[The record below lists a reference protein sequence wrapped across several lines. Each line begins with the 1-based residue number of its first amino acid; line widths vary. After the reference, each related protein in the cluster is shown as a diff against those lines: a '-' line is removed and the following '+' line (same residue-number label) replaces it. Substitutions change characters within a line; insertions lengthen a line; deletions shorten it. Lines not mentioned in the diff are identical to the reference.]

1 MKTSQNESG
10 RIASSLLLW
19 IILCLLLLTACH
31 HSLPQFTVERLPSY
45 EALFQ
50 RTEGWTGGDGV
61 FSVRLDSDRI
71 LWLFG
76 DTFIG
81 DIKNG
86 RHVNAVLVNNS
97 IAIQTGR
104 KPSPADIKFFY
115 GESAQGKPEA
125 FVKPQDGIGWYW
137 PYHGVRTEEGLFLFL
152 IQVKRAEGP
161 PGFDFKLVATWLVKV
176 PNPDDPPDRW
186 RFMQEKIPWSHE
198 KRLFGSSILV
208 KGEECF
214 IYGTVEETIKGLS
227 GKKMILAK
235 VPLIQ
240 MNDFGRWRF
249 YFRGEWLNDADGAES
264 IAENVANEFS
274 VSFQPSINRYLMV
287 YTQDSFSEYI
297 VFRLAPTP
305 HGPWSSPFR
314 VYRCPEAKW
323 DSKVFCYAAKGHP
336 ELLQSP
342 EDLIVT
348 YTTNSTDFSLIE
360 TDTRFYRPR
369 VLKIRFQQP

>member
-1 MKTSQNESG
+1 MKTSHIESG
-10 RIASSLLLW
+10 RIASSLHLW
-19 IILCLLLLTACH
+19 IVFCLLLLTACH
-31 HSLPQFTVERLPSY
+31 HNLPQFTVERLPSY
-45 EALFQ
+45 EVLFQ
-50 RTEGWTGGDGV
+50 RTDGWTGGDGV

-104 KPSPADIKFFY
+104 EPSHADIEFFY

-186 RFMQEKIPWSHE
+186 RFIQEKISWSHE

-214 IYGTVEETIKGLS
+214 IYGTVEETTKGHL

-249 YFRGEWLNDADGAES
+249 YSRGEWLNDADDAEF

-297 VFRLAPTP
+297 VFRLAPEP
-305 HGPWSSPFR
+305 HGPWSEPVR
-314 VYRCPEAKW
+314 VYRCPEAKL
-323 DSKVFCYAAKGHP
+323 DSRVFCYAAKGHP
-336 ELLQSP
+336 ELSQSP
-342 EDLIVT
+342 
-348 YTTNSTDFSLIE
+348 
-360 TDTRFYRPR
+360 
-369 VLKIRFQQP
+369 KISSSPTPPIQPIFP

>member
-1 MKTSQNESG
+1 MKRSPIESG
-10 RIASSLLLW
+10 RIASSLHGW
-19 IILCLLLLTACH
+19 IVFVLLLLTACH

-61 FSVRLDSDRI
+61 FSVRLDSDSI

-81 DIKNG
+81 DVKNG
-86 RHVNAVLVNNS
+86 QHVNAVLVNNT

-104 KPSPADIKFFY
+104 KPSPDDIKFFY
-115 GESAQGKPEA
+115 GKSAPDKPEA
-125 FVKPQDGIGWYW
+125 LVKPQDGIGWYW

-152 IQVKRAEGP
+152 IQVNRAEGP
-161 PGFDFKLVATWLVKV
+161 SGFDFKLVATWLVKV

-186 RFMQEKIPWSHE
+186 RFIQEKIPWSHE
-198 KRLFGSSILV
+198 NRLFGSSILV

-214 IYGTVEETIKGLS
+214 IYGTVEETTKGLP

-235 VPLIQ
+235 APLIQ
-240 MNDFGRWRF
+240 INDFGRWRF
-249 YFRGEWLNDADGAES
+249 YSRGEWLKEADGAEF

-274 VSFQPSINRYLMV
+274 VSFQPGINRYLLV
-287 YTQDSFSEYI
+287 YTKDSLSEDI
-297 VFRLAPTP
+297 VFRLAPKP
-305 HGPWSSPFR
+305 HGPWSEPVL

-336 ELLQSP
+336 ELSQSP
-342 EDLIVT
+342 EELLFT

-369 VLKIRFQQP
+369 FLKIRFQRP